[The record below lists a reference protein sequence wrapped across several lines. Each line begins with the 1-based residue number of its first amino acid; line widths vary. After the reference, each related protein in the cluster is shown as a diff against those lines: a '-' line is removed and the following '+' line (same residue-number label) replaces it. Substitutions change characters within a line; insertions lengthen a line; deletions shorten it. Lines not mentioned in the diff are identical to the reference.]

1 VNGDRFHA
9 RAHRPTAI
17 APITQGPVKLSLNT
31 EALNN
36 HTILLTVK
44 YRAAIQMAIKP
55 RIDSNVIVKF
65 L

>member
-1 VNGDRFHA
+1 MV
-9 RAHRPTAI
+9 
-17 APITQGPVKLSLNT
+17 PITQGPAKLPPQAV
-31 EALNN
+31 ALNN
-36 HTILLTVK
+36 HTILPTVK